1 MKAKIIIMMFSGLLA
16 GSVAVSAQNY
26 TLAATDAAA
35 TSTNAATTDTS
46 AGVAAANS
54 GAALTNAA
62 APTAD
67 AATQSADATS
77 TNAAVQAATDT
88 STVADATAAP
98 IIPLIVMDDVPL
110 TDAIK
115 NLARQANINY
125 MLDPKLSY
133 GQMGPD
139 GRPIPQPT
147 VSIRWEN
154 ITAEQA
160 LTALINNYGL
170 QLVADPKTKIFRVT
184 IKDPAVP
191 DPLQSRV
198 IQLKYAS
205 PSNLLAAVETT
216 LIDKRS
222 KVMADVRTSQL
233 VVLATERELDA
244 VDQLV
249 ARLDTQTRQVL
260 IEARLLETVV
270 SPSTEK
276 GINWAGTLAAQHVTV
291 GNNALPGIPA
301 QTAIP
306 ANPSLGTAEV
316 GASQGIIGG
325 LLSNP
330 QVIGSLARGS
340 FFSPATAF
348 LNADGV
354 NAVVSFL
361 NQNSDTK
368 VISEPRAVTLDN
380 ETAHLE
386 VVRATPIINVTAG
399 TANTTGGSQITY
411 TNLGIILDVTPR
423 ISANSFIN
431 LKVVPEVSRYADTIS
446 KTISG
451 QLFQADEYDLRRI
464 ETRVMIPSGNTLVLG
479 GLVSDDLTTQNTKVP
494 LLGDIPV
501 LGYAFRSDSKQRTK
515 QNLLVFI
522 TPTIVQDSDFQETP
536 SNFLKTPVTV
546 AKDKIPDWSFWDT
559 GKPWDWSKSAD

>member
-16 GSVAVSAQNY
+16 GSGAVSAQNY
-26 TLAATDAAA
+26 ALAATDAAA
-35 TSTNAATTDTS
+35 TSTNAATTDAS
-46 AGVAAANS
+46 AVVAAADS
-54 GAALTNAA
+54 GAASTNAA
-62 APTAD
+62 IPATAS
-67 AATQSADATS
+67 ATQSADAIS
-77 TNAAVQAATDT
+77 TNAPVQAATDT
-88 STVADATAAP
+88 NTVADATGAP

-139 GRPIPQPT
+139 GKPIPQPT

-170 QLVADPKTKIFRVT
+170 ELVDDPRTKISRVT
-184 IKDPAVP
+184 IKDPAAP
-191 DPLQSRV
+191 DPLQSRI

-205 PSNLLAAVETT
+205 PSNLLEAVQTT

-222 KVMADVRTSQL
+222 KAMGDVRTSQL

-249 ARLDTQTRQVL
+249 ARLDTQTKQVL
-260 IEARLLETVV
+260 IEARLLETSV
-270 SPSTEK
+270 SPSTAK
-276 GINWAGTLAAQHVTV
+276 GVNWAGTLQAQHVTM

-301 QTAIP
+301 QPAIP
-306 ANPSLGTAEV
+306 ANPSLGTTAIP
-316 GASQGIIGG
+316 ANQGIIGG

-330 QVIGSLARGS
+330 QLIGSLAKGS
-340 FFSPATAF
+340 FFSPSTAF
-348 LNADGV
+348 LNADGLS
-354 NAVVSFL
+354 AVVSFL
-361 NQNSDTK
+361 NQNSDAK

-399 TANTTGGSQITY
+399 TANTTGGSTITY

-446 KTISG
+446 KTIEG

-501 LGYAFRSDSKQRTK
+501 LGYAFRSDYKQRIK
-515 QNLLVFI
+515 SNLIVFI
-522 TPTIVQDSDFQETP
+522 TPTIVQDSDYQETQ
-536 SNFLKTPVTV
+536 SNFLKSPV
-546 AKDKIPDWSFWDT
+546 ARDKMPDWSFWDT
-559 GKPWDWSKSAD
+559 GKPWDWSKSGD

>member
-301 QTAIP
+301 QAAIP

-316 GASQGIIGG
+316 AASQGIIGG

>member
-191 DPLQSRV
+191 DPLQSRI

-301 QTAIP
+301 QAAIP

>member
-301 QTAIP
+301 QAAIP

>member
-26 TLAATDAAA
+26 TLAVTDAAA

-62 APTAD
+62 APAAD
-67 AATQSADATS
+67 AAAQSADATS
-77 TNAAVQAATDT
+77 TNAAIQAATDT

-139 GRPIPQPT
+139 GRPISQPT

-170 QLVADPKTKIFRVT
+170 QLVPDPKTKIFRVT

-191 DPLQSRV
+191 DPLQSRI

-306 ANPSLGTAEV
+306 ANPTLGTAEV

-330 QVIGSLARGS
+330 QVIGSLAKGS

-446 KTISG
+446 KTIQG

-479 GLVSDDLTTQNTKVP
+479 GLVSDDLTTQNNKVP

-501 LGYAFRSDSKQRTK
+501 LGYAFRSDYKQRTK

-522 TPTIVQDSDFQETP
+522 TPTIVQDSDFQDTP
-536 SNFLKTPVTV
+536 SNFLKTPVAV

>member
-16 GSVAVSAQNY
+16 GSGAVSAQNY
-26 TLAATDAAA
+26 TPAVTDAAA
-35 TSTNAATTDTS
+35 TSANAATTDAS

-54 GAALTNAA
+54 GAASTNAA
-62 APTAD
+62 APAAD
-67 AATQSADATS
+67 AATQSADDIS
-77 TNAAVQAATDT
+77 TNATIQAATDT
-88 STVADATAAP
+88 NTVAAPAQIIP

-139 GRPIPQPT
+139 GKPISQPT

-170 QLVADPKTKIFRVT
+170 QLVDDPKTKISRVT
-184 IKDPAVP
+184 IKDPAAP
-191 DPLQSRV
+191 DPLQSRI

-222 KVMADVRTSQL
+222 KVMGDVRTSQL

-249 ARLDTQTRQVL
+249 ARLDTQTKQVL
-260 IEARLLETVV
+260 IEARLMETSV

-301 QTAIP
+301 QAAIP
-306 ANPSLGTAEV
+306 ANPSLGTTAIP
-316 GASQGIIGG
+316 ANQGIIGG

-330 QVIGSLARGS
+330 QVIGSLAKGS

-361 NQNSDTK
+361 NQNSDAK

-431 LKVVPEVSRYADTIS
+431 LKVVPEVSRFADTVS
-446 KTISG
+446 KTIQG

-479 GLVSDDLTTQNTKVP
+479 GLVSDDITTQNTKVP
-494 LLGDIPV
+494 VLGDIPV
-501 LGYAFRSDSKQRTK
+501 LGYAFRSDYKQRIK
-515 QNLLVFI
+515 SNLIVFI
-522 TPTIVQDSDFQETP
+522 TPTIVQDSDFQETQ
-536 SNFLKTPVTV
+536 SKFLKTPVVRDTM
-546 AKDKIPDWSFWDT
+546 PDWSFWDT